1 MQHRKYSLWLGAA
14 LCVWQLQAAATV
26 DEHSSLDTDAKS
38 FSQKK
43 LEKMADKAAADYGLN
58 PHLFRALI
66 THESRW
72 NARAVSSQNAIGLTQ
87 LQAPTA
93 AEFCDLEPDELFDPA
108 KNLDCGA
115 RYFAVQLEDF
125 GSVELALCAYN
136 LGPNRVKR
144 AGKCPSDISVTQ
156 KYIKT
161 VTETWRDSLWG
172 NVWVLDKWGYHLED
186 IFDFS

>member
-1 MQHRKYSLWLGAA
+1 MQHRQYPLWLGAA
-14 LCVWQLQAAATV
+14 LCVWQLQATATV
-26 DEHSSLDTDAKS
+26 NSDIAPTEPSLT
-38 FSQKK
+38 QRQ
-43 LEKMADKAAADYGLN
+43 LEKMADKAAADYDLN

-72 NARAVSSQNAIGLTQ
+72 DARAVSSQNAIGLTQ
-87 LQAPTA
+87 VQPPTA
-93 AEFCDLEPDELFDPA
+93 AEFCDLEADELFDPA

-115 RYFAVQLEDF
+115 RYFAVQLQEF

-144 AGKCPSDISVTQ
+144 AGKCPTDISVTQ
-156 KYIKT
+156 KYVKT
-161 VTETWRDSLWG
+161 VTETWRESLWN